1 MQRLRGHGSGQSG
14 GHAERWITAGAY
26 VVLLALGVLEG
37 LVGSFQYSRALG
49 SAPVAA
55 IAFALLIG
63 VTCVLGA
70 WGMHRPMGGLLPA
83 AGWIVAAFVLAMG
96 TKGGSVVIT
105 NSGAGQWF
113 LYGGSACAVVGA
125 LVGFVL
131 WSPRRP
137 SAFPGTDAWQPEIPR
152 GSHSAER
159 NGQGGQPQV
168 SGTPPAGEA
177 RSVEARSGEA
187 PSVEGRSGEAPDGA
201 GPGPAA
207 TGTPEPGPAATG
219 TPEPGP
225 AATGTAE
232 PGTARLDARN
242 ADARKPDM

>member
-1 MQRLRGHGSGQSG
+1 MQRLRAQGSGPSG
-14 GHAERWITAGAY
+14 GPAEHLITAGGY
-26 VVLLALGVLEG
+26 VVLLALGVMEG

-83 AGWIVAAFVLAMG
+83 AGWIVASFVLAMG
-96 TKGGSVVIT
+96 TKSGSVVIT

-125 LVGFVL
+125 LVGFVC
-131 WSPRRP
+131 WSPRRAGVF
-137 SAFPGTDAWQPEIPR
+137 SGTDPWQREIPR
-152 GSHSAER
+152 GAHSAAR

-168 SGTPPAGEA
+168 SDRPQTGEV
-177 RSVEARSGEA
+177 RSAEAASGEA
-187 PSVEGRSGEAPDGA
+187 VSGKAASGEAPDGA
-201 GPGPAA
+201 GPGA
-207 TGTPEPGPAATG
+207 
-219 TPEPGP
+219 
-225 AATGTAE
+225 AE
-232 PGTARLDARN
+232 PGTEEPGTTGPGTTGPGKARLDARN